1 MVTTESIIEYIRVN
15 PDATYKIIAA
25 HLGVSDAQVG
35 KAAQTGRKR
44 GLLPVRYGNARVVPT
59 PRPLPV
65 AVPVVPA
72 PVVTVVAPPPAVPPS
87 GAVLPT
93 DLAGLAREAVR
104 ARLIRLADPALIS
117 QEGSRDLRETVKL
130 LVDTQPLLTNFGAQ
144 GEGEEDEPT
153 SLLDQLRVARKLA

>member
-59 PRPLPV
+59 PRPPPV
-65 AVPVVPA
+65 AVPVAPA
-72 PVVTVVAPPPAVPPS
+72 PVVTVVAPPAPPPS
-87 GAVLPT
+87 TVLPT

-104 ARLIRLADPALIS
+104 ARLIRLADPNLIS

-130 LVDTQPLLTNFGAQ
+130 LVDTHPLLTSFEASK
-144 GEGEEDEPT
+144 GEDGEDEPT
-153 SLLDQLRVARKLA
+153 SLLDQLRIARKTA